1 MIASFL
7 AKFASCNS
15 GVTAVQYALIAALIG
30 IAIVSAAKNVGTSTS
45 GALTNVSA
53 KIK

>member
-1 MIASFL
+1 MLRSLISAFSR
-7 AKFASCNS
+7 CRS
-15 GVTAVQYALIAALIG
+15 GATAVQYALIAALIG
-30 IAIVSAAKNVGTSTS
+30 VAIVAALKNVGKSTG